1 MTRNRFSPFWA
12 SNTLLF
18 LLLGKYILFR
28 KYKFM
33 MVLVLNIIWKFSF
46 LGLEWLILIF
56 SQVFR
61 SKKFR
66 LRLSYPPYLS
76 LFSFSP
82 PSLEKFLAT
91 RWSLSWNYYVL
102 FSFVLNRNYL
112 LELLFFVQQVLK
124 RHYWYIC
131 SASFEEILSPGI
143 GIFFSACF
151 EEILSL
157 SWNWDYIM
165 NISESDLPV
174 KPIQQ
179 FENHLRY

>member
-18 LLLGKYILFR
+18 LLLGEYILFR

-143 GIFFSACF
+143 DIFVQQVLKRYYLLELVYFVQHVLKRYLFSMF
-151 EEILSL
+151 
-157 SWNWDYIM
+157 
-165 NISESDLPV
+165 
-174 KPIQQ
+174 
-179 FENHLRY
+179 